1 MTNLYH
7 IMDKVP
13 AYTPEEIL
21 VEYEQL
27 AQSLVKS
34 GRIRIDTDDKSNFAR
49 FSDPHHNINLM
60 FSKEELTDPVLIDR
74 TRALLIQHYGKP
86 TEANHKKA
94 NDIIKS
100 LRSQITKLQ
109 PISTDLVLKLAR
121 IFVQAVHPIVIK
133 WLLMEGVEVFISYSH
148 NIGDMM
154 DIQSWRQA
162 GTNSGMQS
170 TDGRNAAIFV
180 SCGGDPFG
188 ETSKDHP
195 TYGDGFPSMAR
206 MQVIAGQEIGHYSD
220 ILRDSRGRQIGR
232 HSANFACTR
241 ATPHVLQARR
251 QDLKKCDSIAKIL
264 YENGMKE
271 LIKYEEIVRFYRK
284 NKVGGFRLWYN
295 ALVALVYKQK
305 LLIAVHSRNMAFVK
319 RFAND
324 EYMGL
329 MLRAMIADM
338 KFNLEPVADVYKR
351 DDKEAE
357 EAIACVEAL
366 ARVPQQVVKW
376 GFLTTRAM
384 MAGLY
389 HVYYGEVIPSL
400 IECYGL
406 VTGKPYH
413 RSYEYMKQSMG
424 YKIKKFF
431 KRLRGNELKPSRE
444 VP

>member
-7 IMDKVP
+7 IIDRVP
-13 AYTPEEIL
+13 AYVAEEML
-21 VEYEQL
+21 VEYEEL

-34 GRIRIDTDDKSNFAR
+34 GRMRIDTDDKCNFAR
-49 FSDPHHNINLM
+49 FSEPSHNVNRM
-60 FSKEELTDPVLIDR
+60 FSKEELNDPLLLESTRKVLIKIYGSPSELN
-74 TRALLIQHYGKP
+74 TR
-86 TEANHKKA
+86 KA
-94 NDIIKS
+94 NQAIAL
-100 LRSQITKLQ
+100 LRSQISKLQ
-109 PISTDLVLKLAR
+109 PVPNDLALKLAR

-133 WLLMEGVEVFISYSH
+133 WLLMERVEVFISYSH

-154 DIQSWRQA
+154 DIASWSQA

-170 TDGRNAAIFV
+170 TDGKDAAIFV

-195 TYGDGFPSMAR
+195 TMGDGFPSMAR
-206 MQVIAGQEIGHYSD
+206 MQIIAGQEIGHYSD
-220 ILRDSRGRQIGR
+220 ILRDSHGRQIGR
-232 HSANFACTR
+232 HSANFSCTK

-251 QDLKKCDSIAKIL
+251 RDIKTCDIIARKL
-264 YENGMKE
+264 YEGGMDG
-271 LIKYEEIVRFYRK
+271 LINAEEALRFYHK
-284 NKVGGFRLWYN
+284 NKIKGLRSIYSSMKTWMYRRKVLASADKHGLT
-295 ALVALVYKQK
+295 
-305 LLIAVHSRNMAFVK
+305 FVK
-319 RFAND
+319 RFVED
-324 EYMGL
+324 EYMGI

-351 DDKEAE
+351 DDKEAQ

-376 GFLTTRAM
+376 GFLTTKAM

-389 HVYYGEVIPSL
+389 VVYYGEVIPSL

-406 VTGKPYH
+406 VTGEAYS
-413 RSYEYMKQSMG
+413 RSYKKMPQSRW

-431 KRLRGNELKPSRE
+431 GRSEGAPSRD